1 MKYRHS
7 FHAGNFADV
16 HKHVT
21 LLALIA
27 ALQRKDKGFLYL
39 ETHAGRGLYDL
50 NSADTHQGAEAK
62 SGVKALLAAQ
72 PRGALPGHA
81 LDHPQIAAY
90 LTAVQRVRAVSGS
103 AETYPGS
110 PVLAAQALRVQDR
123 GLCCEIQAAE
133 CRALERALYSYL
145 RMRCE
150 CVDGYQGMSAH
161 LPPPERRALVFIDPP
176 YEEQSDD
183 LTRAIAATHTV
194 LSRLANAVI
203 ALWYPIKDDRELSP
217 KLMQASRQLTVPALV
232 SELWIH
238 PRDARVGL
246 NGSGLLIINPPYQL
260 DAEMGA
266 WLPELGK
273 ALGTDR
279 QGGTKVSWIANE
291 QHSA

>member
-1 MKYRHS
+1 M
-7 FHAGNFADV
+7 

-50 NSADTHQGAEAK
+50 DSAATHQGAEARLGIRALENAHC
-62 SGVKALLAAQ
+62 SGAQITAFLSAVAA
-72 PRGALPGHA
+72 A
-81 LDHPQIAAY
+81 
-90 LTAVQRVRAVSGS
+90 RASCGR
-103 AETYPGS
+103 AEVYPGS

-123 GLCCEIQAAE
+123 GVCCEIQAAE
-133 CRALERALYSYL
+133 CRALERALYPYP

-161 LPPPERRALVFIDPP
+161 LPPPERRALVLIDPP
-176 YEEQSDD
+176 YEEQGGD
-183 LTRAIAATHTV
+183 LARALDAIGTLLA
-194 LSRLANAVI
+194 RLANAVI
-203 ALWYPIKDDRELSP
+203 ALWYPIKDERGLNP
-217 KLMQASRQLTVPALV
+217 ALARAAGQLAVPALV

-246 NGSGLLIINPPYQL
+246 NGSGILIVNPPYQL
-260 DAEMGA
+260 DVEMQQ
-266 WLPELGK
+266 WLPELGS

-279 QGGTKVSWIANE
+279 QGGTLARWIAHE
-291 QHSA
+291 QH